1 MSLMRERC
9 FRRWDKMRWVLVC
22 CKEGEIMISVDLG
35 FYFCGKGVVIEG
47 KGWREGGVFLVWS
60 GLV

>member
-1 MSLMRERC
+1 
-9 FRRWDKMRWVLVC
+9 MRWVLVC